1 MWKKVTC
8 NGSLLAI
15 IVSGKF
21 QQDGT
26 FFFTPEWFS
35 QQLGYMHHPKGHRI
49 KPHSHRF
56 LSRETTLTQEVLF
69 IRKGRLRVD
78 FYDENDEYFKSE
90 ILEAGDVILLTSGGH
105 GFETLEELEMFE
117 VKQGPFVG
125 ETDKRRFD
133 VVNADEKKNPAESD

>member
-1 MWKKVTC
+1 MWKKITC
-8 NGSLLAI
+8 KGSLLAI
-15 IVSGKF
+15 IVTGKF

-26 FFFTPEWFS
+26 FFFTPEGFS

-56 LSRETTLTQEVLF
+56 FPRETTLTQEVLF

-78 FYDENDEYFKSE
+78 FYDENDEYFQSE

-133 VVNADEKKNPAESD
+133 GAHANEKKNPADSG